1 MKLNW
6 LQYNREE
13 RQQVKLNQ
21 ESFLN
26 GSLIRPDKSR
36 GSLRWPD
43 KGPTPEAMRIC
54 DAVRSGNIEKYLELL
69 RKMPEKKIIGKF
81 LGIIYSK
88 SSRLPVLGEE
98 EKPCVVIE
106 GTSFDPIQ
114 NVLARMMTKTT
125 LLLIIESES
134 KKLGI
139 WNCIQSPWMEKYIF
153 ETKMY
158 VQIIEAIAK
167 QCENDG
173 QQDKSSELRNS
184 IKLIKE
190 ANTQYAIDW

>member
-6 LQYNREE
+6 PQNNREE

-26 GSLIRPDKSR
+26 GSLIRLDKSG

-43 KGPTPEAMRIC
+43 KEPTPEAVRIC
-54 DAVRSGNIEKYLELL
+54 EAVRSGNIEQYLESL
-69 RKMPEKKIIGKF
+69 RNMPEKKIIGKF

-106 GTSFDPIQ
+106 GTPFDPIQ
-114 NVLARMMTKTT
+114 NVLARIMTKTT

-139 WNCIQSPWMEKYIF
+139 WNSIQSPWMEKYIF

-158 VQIIEAIAK
+158 VQIIEAVAK

-173 QQDKSSELRNS
+173 QQDKGSELRDS
-184 IKLIKE
+184 IRLIKQ
-190 ANTQYAIDW
+190 ANTQYSIDW

>member
-1 MKLNW
+1 
-6 LQYNREE
+6 
-13 RQQVKLNQ
+13 
-21 ESFLN
+21 
-26 GSLIRPDKSR
+26 
-36 GSLRWPD
+36 
-43 KGPTPEAMRIC
+43 
-54 DAVRSGNIEKYLELL
+54 
-69 RKMPEKKIIGKF
+69 MPEKKIIGKF

-134 KKLGI
+134 KQLGI
-139 WNCIQSPWMEKYIF
+139 WNSIQSPWMEKYTF

-173 QQDKSSELRNS
+173 QQDKSSELRDS
-184 IKLIKE
+184 IKFIKE